1 MIMDKIFINSV
12 KNVSGIKAEIKNV
25 SLGKFSTILA
35 PNSFGKTSLANL
47 IEKQS
52 LDDTHIGEIDF
63 GIIKSNNTI
72 KDLNVMLFNKNT
84 IINSILTKNSRIS
97 VGYEL
102 QKRKDLNDGIEEIT
116 GKVSSSKRIIS
127 DLLGGGNGNTVAK
140 ICGIK
145 ANNMNEVIF
154 KLYENNEILPR
165 NNPEIESDLKNIY
178 NDFQNGIDRILEKTY
193 STNKG
198 ENTICFTID
207 ESLKKSII
215 KYINEMKEASC
226 DLPSSCPIC
235 GSPFDSWDNL
245 LSSLN
250 DGLQFTSD
258 QTEDI
263 KNLIE
268 TKFSS
273 KILNKLKIG
282 LIHEIIDRGGEVSA
296 KEELNNIKR
305 TIQKIL
311 LFHLNAYSVGDMIE
325 KLSQMKNSLKSIER
339 HNLSMTQLESIKND
353 FAEKLRL
360 FNKTHIKVQITNDSE
375 VEISFDDGNDAT
387 LLSESE
393 KNLIAMIFFT
403 NYIKYNNEES
413 EKELLLVF
421 DDPLDSYDENHF
433 EEVSCMLNKIID
445 ENYCIIFTHSLHAL
459 SSLSKADNYNNN
471 FYYMYDNQGKAEI
484 CEIHQNELKALNKY
498 GGDYGLCEY
507 WYKDGSINKKN
518 ELILIGGSSILR
530 NSVEFIKKFWN
541 NSKHHNLDGCSNK
554 LTNIS
559 NDIYISLCNK
569 ISHYR
574 GSSSRIQS
582 LKIEIEKIFGYS
594 NKGNEISRYEL
605 LDNYRTMDNIIKDIM
620 VNFDDYKTN
629 RCFSNI
635 VLKRFVQVLFIKR
648 NLEFNLRIIARNNG
662 VNMVSYSS
670 KETLGGQVDLLINEI
685 DSTSKG
691 YSLLRDIEAYKQ
703 KYNNLINDFSHSSN
717 RILPP
722 FLLIRNHIIEES
734 LNDLYS
740 IADLGWI

>member
-1 MIMDKIFINSV
+1 MTMDKIFINSV
-12 KNVSGIKAEIKNV
+12 KNLSGLKAEVKNV
-25 SLGKFSTILA
+25 SIGKFSTILA

-63 GIIKSNNTI
+63 GIIKSNTTI
-72 KDLNVMLFNKNT
+72 RDLNVMLFNKNT

-102 QKRKDLNDGIEEIT
+102 IKRKELNDSIENIT
-116 GKVSSSKRIIS
+116 GKISSSKRIIS

-140 ICGIK
+140 MCGIK
-145 ANNMNEVIF
+145 ANNMNDVIF
-154 KLYENNEILPR
+154 KLYENNEDNVK
-165 NNPEIESDLKNIY
+165 NNPEIELDLKNIY
-178 NDFQNGIDRILEKTY
+178 TDFYKGLDRIFEKTY
-193 STNKG
+193 STDKD

-207 ESLKKSII
+207 ESLKKSIV

-226 DLPSSCPIC
+226 VFPNSCPIC

-245 LSSLN
+245 LNSLN
-250 DGLQFTSD
+250 NGLQFTSD

-263 KNLIE
+263 KTLIE

-273 KILNKLKIG
+273 KILNKLKIEI
-282 LIHEIIDRGGEVSA
+282 IHEIVDHGGEVSA
-296 KEELNNIKR
+296 KGELISIKKS
-305 TIQKIL
+305 IQEIL
-311 LFHLNAYSVGDMIE
+311 LFHLNANSVGDMIV
-325 KLSQMKNSLKSIER
+325 KLREMKDSLKLIER
-339 HNLSMTQLESIKND
+339 HNLSATQLESIKND
-353 FAEKLRL
+353 FSEKLRL
-360 FNKTHIKVQITNDSE
+360 FNKTHINIQITNDSE
-375 VEISFDDGNDAT
+375 VEISFADGKDAM
-387 LLSESE
+387 LISESE

-421 DDPLDSYDENHF
+421 DDPLDSYDENYF
-433 EEVSCMLNKIID
+433 EEISCMLNKIID
-445 ENYCIIFTHSLHAL
+445 ENYCIIFTHSLHAV
-459 SSLSKADNYNNN
+459 SSLSKADNYKNN
-471 FYYMYDNQGKAEI
+471 FYYMYDNQGKAEF

-507 WYKDGSINKKN
+507 WYKDTTVNKKN

-541 NSKHHNLDGCSNK
+541 NSKHHYFDGCSNK

-569 ISHYR
+569 VSHYR

-582 LKIEIEKIFGYS
+582 LKSEIEKIFGYS
-594 NKGNEISRYEL
+594 NKGNEVFRYEL
-605 LDNYRTMDNIIKDIM
+605 IDRYRTIDNIINDIIN
-620 VNFDDYKTN
+620 NFDDYKTN

-635 VLKRFVQVLFIKR
+635 ILRRFVQVLFIKR

-662 VNMVSYSS
+662 INMVSYSS
-670 KETLGGQVDLLINEI
+670 KETLGGQVDLLLNEI
-685 DSTSKG
+685 NVTSMD
-691 YSLLRDIEAYKQ
+691 YVLLKNIETYKQ
-703 KYNNLINDFSHSSN
+703 RYNNLINDFSHSSN

-722 FLLIRNHIIEES
+722 FLLIRNHVIEQS

-740 IADLGWI
+740 IPDLGWI